1 MIIALISMAIFRAGG
16 IDTIP
21 LAAPLD
27 SAPICDVR
35 GCDRPALPVD
45 DPCARPCASEED
57 FGLMQIHERGNR

>member
-35 GCDRPALPVD
+35 LCDRPALPVD
-45 DPCARPCASEED
+45 DPLTEPSED
-57 FGLMQIHERGNR
+57 FGFGEMTRPKGEKRR